1 MKQPRGI
8 RNNNPLNIRRNNT
21 VWQGMKPIVTDHSFV
36 EFKSMA
42 WGYRAAWRILFNY
55 FYRFVSEKK
64 PFNVTTIIHR
74 WAPPCENDTQ
84 AYIGT
89 VLRLTGLGGKENL
102 VSPLEPQGVWKLSS
116 IIAAMTVVENGIK
129 PEEVDIKAI
138 KRGYYLA
145 FHSGYPDE
153 SERPNPEE
161 DIVWDEYW
169 DWSPEAY
176 GI

>member
-74 WAPPCENDTQ
+74 WAPPCVNDTQ
-84 AYIGT
+84 SYIGT
-89 VLRLTGLGGKENL
+89 VLRLSGLGG
-102 VSPLEPQGVWKLSS
+102 
-116 IIAAMTVVENGIK
+116 
-129 PEEVDIKAI
+129 
-138 KRGYYLA
+138 
-145 FHSGYPDE
+145 
-153 SERPNPEE
+153 
-161 DIVWDEYW
+161 
-169 DWSPEAY
+169 
-176 GI
+176 